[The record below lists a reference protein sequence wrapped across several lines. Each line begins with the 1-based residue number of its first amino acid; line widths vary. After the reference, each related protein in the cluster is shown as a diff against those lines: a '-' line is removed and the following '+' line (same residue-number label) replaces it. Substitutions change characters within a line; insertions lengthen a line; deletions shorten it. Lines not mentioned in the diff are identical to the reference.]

1 MARKQK
7 TVLTN
12 FGSWVVHGS
21 IGLFVLTAFSHVVTQ
36 INRII
41 SDNWISWWTADFF
54 DKDSIDFYN
63 IGYLI
68 LVVGF
73 IINLLFRGKSFYFY
87 ARMASESLHNT
98 AVAHVL
104 NGSLRYFN
112 QTPLGSILE
121 IFSRDVEIV
130 DDLLP
135 DAFHLTFVYCMIL
148 MTTVILV
155 SIKLPFFAILVSFV
169 LIVVVILLIKYVAAT
184 QKVK

>member
-1 MARKQK
+1 
-7 TVLTN
+7 
-12 FGSWVVHGS
+12 
-21 IGLFVLTAFSHVVTQ
+21 
-36 INRII
+36 
-41 SDNWISWWTADFF
+41 
-54 DKDSIDFYN
+54 
-63 IGYLI
+63 
-68 LVVGF
+68 
-73 IINLLFRGKSFYFY
+73 
-87 ARMASESLHNT
+87 MASESLHNT